1 MNIRNKKY
9 ALALLG
15 LLVVVG
21 FTAPNFA
28 HAGFMDRTLSD
39 VVSYSVKFALYIF
52 NFLFSILFGLA
63 GSLVAF
69 TLKLNLTVTNT
80 AQNALIG
87 VGWTITRDIANLG
100 FVLAMIIIAFATI
113 VRSDQYG
120 YKKLL
125 PRLIGAAILVNFSL
139 AIAGVFID
147 FSHVLTTFF
156 LSKVSDAGYLGI
168 TEKLA
173 DAFGAQRYLLGES
186 DNPLPPNPADEAGI
200 GTKLSTAVV
209 TSIAEIGF
217 ITAFTAIG
225 AIILFVLA
233 IMLLIRFITLS
244 FLMILAP
251 ITWLFWVI
259 PGQGKLFSQWWDSFI
274 KQVFFAPTVTFFI
287 YLALASVSKL
297 GQVNETSAF
306 FKQGA
311 LQAILVAGSQMLVLV
326 GILIGGM
333 IAAEKMGI
341 AGAKAG
347 MDRIKGVGAAA
358 KNYASNRAQILGQR
372 MAKSDT
378 GKALARAGLRFG
390 KGARELGEKRP
401 QSRLGKAAAI
411 ATTPLRAPVQF
422 ALEGVGKAAE
432 KVSEGA
438 QKTAT
443 KAEKSPMKPLSIGAS
458 MWAGIVGG
466 EKGVEGY
473 KKSVEDVEKKKREK
487 EEKDAAKAE
496 RLDERVAAALRIDE
510 EKKKKTAEE
519 RAAQEAA
526 EAEERSRKTRESLAE
541 GVSEY
546 KPVDTIRAEASE
558 SKPKII
564 I

>member
-1 MNIRNKKY
+1 MKNRNKKI
-9 ALALLG
+9 ALILFG
-15 LLVVVG
+15 VLLVG
-21 FTAPNFA
+21 FVAPNFA

-80 AQNALIG
+80 SQNALIG

-186 DNPLPPNPADEAGI
+186 DNPLPPNPADETGI

-225 AIILFVLA
+225 AIVLFILA
-233 IMLLIRFITLS
+233 IMLLIRFIKLS

-274 KQVFFAPTVTFFI
+274 KQVFFAPAVTFFI

-333 IAAEKMGI
+333 MAAEKMGI
-341 AGAKAG
+341 EGAKAG
-347 MDRIKGVGAAA
+347 MDRIKGIGVAA
-358 KNYASNRAQILGQR
+358 KNYTSNRAQILGQR

-378 GKALARAGLRFG
+378 GKALASVGLRFG
-390 KGARELGEKRP
+390 KGVRELGEKRP
-401 QSRLGKAAAI
+401 QTRLGKTAAV
-411 ATTPLRAPVQF
+411 ATIPFRAPVQAAF
-422 ALEGVGKAAE
+422 SGVGSAIESISAKTQQTAA
-432 KVSEGA
+432 
-438 QKTAT
+438 
-443 KAEKSPMKPLSIGAS
+443 KAEKAPVKPTSLGAS
-458 MWAGIVGG
+458 MWAGISGG
-466 EKGVEGY
+466 TKGAEGY
-473 KKSVEDVEKKKREK
+473 QKSLEDDAKKTKEKAEK
-487 EEKDAAKAE
+487 EAARVE
-496 RLDERVAAALRIDE
+496 RINERVEASLKVEE
-510 EKKKKTAEE
+510 EKKRKAAEE
-519 RAAQEAA
+519 RAAQEVADAA
-526 EAEERSRKTRESLAE
+526 ERSRKTRESLAE
-541 GVSEY
+541 GVNEY
-546 KPVDTIRAEASE
+546 TPVDKIRAEAAQNQ
-558 SKPKII
+558 PKII